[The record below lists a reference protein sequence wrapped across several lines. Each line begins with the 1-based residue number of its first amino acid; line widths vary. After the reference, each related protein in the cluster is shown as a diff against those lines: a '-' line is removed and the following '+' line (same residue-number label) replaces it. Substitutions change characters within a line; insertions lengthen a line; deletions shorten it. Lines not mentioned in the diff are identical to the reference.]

1 MFNGAMKNIFIGFDN
16 DQQINASTIL
26 PNPELRLWISDIRFL
41 SKVLISDFRL
51 FSLQTS
57 DFGHSISEIS
67 EFGVLCPTIDV
78 KFSHFR

>member
-1 MFNGAMKNIFIGFDN
+1 MKNIFIGFDT
-16 DQQINASTIL
+16 DQQINATTIL
-26 PNPELRLWISDIRFL
+26 PTPESEVWLWISDIRFL

>member
-1 MFNGAMKNIFIGFDN
+1 MKNIFIGFDT
-16 DQQINASTIL
+16 DQQINAITIL
-26 PNPELRLWISDIRFL
+26 PTPDLRLWISDIRFL

-78 KFSHFR
+78 KFFHLR

>member
-1 MFNGAMKNIFIGFDN
+1 MKNIFVGFDT
-16 DQQINASTIL
+16 DQQINAITIL
-26 PNPELRLWISDIRFL
+26 PTPDLRLWISDIRFL
-41 SKVLISDFRL
+41 SKVSISDFRL

-78 KFSHFR
+78 KFSLFR